1 MWESSEEHA
10 PFQAPYMRH
19 RAFTVEGDALSLS
32 LSLAL
37 SLCLSLSLL
46 IFCSIYPCLTWLR
59 LIIVEQD
66 GPNPILVID
75 APMLLFSVQRFPIE
89 TE

>member
-32 LSLAL
+32 LSV
-37 SLCLSLSLL
+37 SLSLL